1 MTLLCSMF
9 FNEPHPSKIQS
20 SFHGHSPTWST
31 FHIPATTVAPLMSSP
46 TLTPWLTLPLA
57 SQHLSHSFSLSGQLP
72 SQTCAGPSPGRLFSQ
87 VYFWPDPHF
96 ILVSDQM
103 SPYQRGF
110 PGSFHIKQHPYF
122 PPWAL
127 SCLVA
132 CVILYHSIVTTLAV
146 IYLSI

>member
-1 MTLLCSMF
+1 MSPIPVKSRVLSMAIALHDPHSTPLPPLL
-9 FNEPHPSKIQS
+9 
-20 SFHGHSPTWST
+20 
-31 FHIPATTVAPLMSSP
+31 PLWCHLLP
-46 TLTPWLTLPLA
+46 LTPWLTLPLA
-57 SQHLSHSFSLSGQLP
+57 NQHLSHSFSRSSQLP
-72 SQTCAGPSPGRLFSQ
+72 SQTCAGPSPGRLFPQ

-127 SCLVA
+127 SCPVA

-146 IYLSI
+146 IYLSIQYTSPG